1 MLRRFSTRRVIG
13 FLLMDWLGTIGMLIL
28 ATYLRL
34 EIGEIPMLLLDLL
47 EEIQIP
53 VVGWWAGLQYADI
66 LASPILVLVSIIWPF
81 FFVIFSVYNGRR
93 NGTLKAELLNVFLAI
108 CISTITLAGLLYL
121 TYRTTPRVLF
131 MIFFLLDVIL
141 LLGYRV
147 GLYFIQHEMTGQ
159 KRKDQRVVIV
169 IGAGQLGQD
178 VVRQLV
184 NYSRMYLKIIGY
196 LDDDL
201 AKLGNILQGY
211 PVLGTLDQAD
221 AIVKAHHVEYAIV
234 ALPMRAYE
242 RLVEVCETLQSLSVQ
257 VHIIPDLIALTFS
270 NASLDKFGGIPVIG
284 LGLPGILGWNRILK
298 RSFDV
303 LAVSVGLILLS
314 PLFWVIAILIKL
326 DSKGSIF
333 YCHERIGLNGCTI
346 RVWKFRTMVQDADQ
360 SLDYY
365 LREHPNLK
373 AEWEA
378 KQKLTRDPRVT
389 HFGRFL
395 RKWSLDELPQLYNV
409 LLGEM
414 SLVGP
419 RPIVEAEIERYRGDI
434 NLYRK
439 VQPGIT
445 GLWQV
450 SGRTDVSYKS
460 RVGFDT
466 YYVTNYSFWLDI
478 NILFRT
484 FGVLLMRKGAF

>member
-184 NYSRMYLKIIGY
+184 NYSRMYLKIIGF
-196 LDDDL
+196 LDDDPTT
-201 AKLGNILQGY
+201 K
-211 PVLGTLDQAD
+211 T
-221 AIVKAHHVEYAIV
+221 
-234 ALPMRAYE
+234 
-242 RLVEVCETLQSLSVQ
+242 RLT
-257 VHIIPDLIALTFS
+257 
-270 NASLDKFGGIPVIG
+270 
-284 LGLPGILGWNRILK
+284 
-298 RSFDV
+298 
-303 LAVSVGLILLS
+303 
-314 PLFWVIAILIKL
+314 
-326 DSKGSIF
+326 
-333 YCHERIGLNGCTI
+333 
-346 RVWKFRTMVQDADQ
+346 
-360 SLDYY
+360 
-365 LREHPNLK
+365 
-373 AEWEA
+373 
-378 KQKLTRDPRVT
+378 DP
-389 HFGRFL
+389 
-395 RKWSLDELPQLYNV
+395 
-409 LLGEM
+409 
-414 SLVGP
+414 
-419 RPIVEAEIERYRGDI
+419 
-434 NLYRK
+434 
-439 VQPGIT
+439 
-445 GLWQV
+445 
-450 SGRTDVSYKS
+450 
-460 RVGFDT
+460 
-466 YYVTNYSFWLDI
+466 
-478 NILFRT
+478 
-484 FGVLLMRKGAF
+484 

>member
-1 MLRRFSTRRVIG
+1 
-13 FLLMDWLGTIGMLIL
+13 MDWLGTIGMLIL
-28 ATYLRL
+28 ATYMRL

-47 EEIQIP
+47 KEIQIP
-53 VVGWWAGLQYADI
+53 VVDWWAGLQYADI

-81 FFVIFSVYNGRR
+81 FFVVFSVYDGRR

-159 KRKDQRVVIV
+159 KRKDRRVVIV

-178 VVRQLV
+178 VVRKLA

-211 PVLGTLDQAD
+211 PVLGTLDQAE

-242 RLVEVCETLQSLSVQ
+242 RLVEICETLQSLSVQ

-284 LGLPGILGWNRILK
+284 LGLPGILGWKRTLK

-303 LAVSVGLILLS
+303 LAVSVGLIVLS
-314 PLFWVIAILIKL
+314 PFFLIIAVLIKL

-346 RVWKFRTMVQDADQ
+346 RMWKFRTMIQGADQ
-360 SLDYY
+360 LLENFLKNS
-365 LREHPNLK
+365 PNFK

-378 KQKLTRDPRVT
+378 KFKLKKDPRIT
-389 HFGRFL
+389 RIGRIL

-409 LLGEM
+409 LNGEM

-419 RPIVEAEIERYRGDI
+419 RPIVEAEIERYRGVI

-439 VQPGIT
+439 VRPGIT

-450 SGRTDVSYKS
+450 SGRTDVTYES

-466 YYVTNYSFWLDI
+466 YYVTNWSFWLDI
-478 NILFRT
+478 IILFRT
-484 FGVLLMRKGAF
+484 IGVLLKRKGAF

>member
-13 FLLMDWLGTIGMLIL
+13 LLLMDWLGTIGMLIL

-34 EIGEIPMLLLDLL
+34 EIGKIPMPFINLL
-47 EEIQIP
+47 EGMQIP
-53 VVGWWAGLQYADI
+53 VVGWWEGLRYADI

-81 FFVIFSVYNGRR
+81 FFVVFSVYDGRR

-141 LLGYRV
+141 LLGYRI
-147 GLYFIQHEMTGQ
+147 GLYFIQHQMTGQ
-159 KRKDQRVVIV
+159 MRKDRRVVIV

-178 VVRQLV
+178 VVCQLG
-184 NYSRMYLKIIGY
+184 NHSRMYLKIIGY

-201 AKLGNILQGY
+201 AKLGNILRGY
-211 PVLGTLDQAD
+211 PVLGTLDQAE
-221 AIVKAHHVEYAIV
+221 AIVKANHVEYAIV

-257 VHIIPDLIALTFS
+257 VHIIPDLVALTFS

-284 LGLPGILGWNRILK
+284 LGLPGIQGWNRTLK

-314 PLFWVIAILIKL
+314 PLFLVIAILTKL

-333 YCHERIGLNGCTI
+333 YCHERIGLNGCTV

-360 SLDYY
+360 LLENILKKS
-365 LREHPNLK
+365 PNLK
-373 AEWEA
+373 GEWEA
-378 KQKLTRDPRVT
+378 KHKLTRDPRVT

-434 NLYRK
+434 SLYRK
-439 VQPGIT
+439 VRPGIT

-460 RVGFDT
+460 RVSFDT
-466 YYVTNYSFWLDI
+466 YYVTNWSFGLDI

-484 FGVLLMRKGAF
+484 FWVLLKRKGAF